1 MQLKWKGYR
10 NPCLGSF
17 IEYISKIFRKTNI
30 VYPMICRRTCVY
42 QGVRNVSFSENSVN
56 ILKITP
62 KDLTVFDFAL
72 NLSSHRNGR
81 PLVFWVFCQ
90 GVLKNL
96 ALFKGLQIIN
106 PLMPG
111 GN

>member
-1 MQLKWKGYR
+1 MQHKWKAYR

-17 IEYISKIFRKTNI
+17 IEYIRKIFRKTNI
-30 VYPMICRRTCVY
+30 VYPLICRRTRVY